1 MRQIPLTPWNW
12 QLEGWPD
19 FAYDREALVRS
30 EARFLR
36 HGGEG
41 VGVFKHLVGES
52 GREFI
57 ADAATSE
64 AVSTSAIEGE
74 TLNRAS
80 VRSSILRHL
89 GAPSDGRSVAP
100 REEGVARMMVDLLRS
115 PIEELTHERLWNWH
129 GMLMAG
135 RRDLAVI
142 GGYRVHQE
150 PMRVVS
156 GAVGHEVVHF
166 EAPPSGRV
174 PSEMERFLGWFSET
188 KGSATPVARSGL
200 AHLRFECVH
209 PFEDGNGR
217 IGRAIAELAL
227 AQGLG
232 HPCLTMLS
240 SEIEARQRDYYAH
253 LERAGRSLD
262 ATDWLLWWAEM
273 VLAAQQRV
281 SALLE
286 FVLFKVRLLDGLK
299 DRLNPR
305 QEKALLRVF
314 REGPAGFTG
323 GLSSKNYQT
332 ITGASP
338 ATAGRDLSELVALGA
353 MIRTGVGKGSRYWL
367 NRARDAP

>member
-1 MRQIPLTPWNW
+1 MGQISLTPWNW
-12 QLEGWPD
+12 QLEGWPE
-19 FAYDREALVRS
+19 FNYDPQALAAF

-36 HGGEG
+36 QGGEL
-41 VGVFKHLVGES
+41 VGVFRHLVGDP
-52 GREFI
+52 GLEFL

-74 TLNRAS
+74 VLNRAS
-80 VRSSILRHL
+80 VRSSILRQL
-89 GAPSDGRSVAP
+89 GVPTDAGVSSP
-100 REEGVARMMVDLLRS
+100 REEGVARMIVDLLRS
-115 PIEELTHERLWNWH
+115 SSDVLRHERLWEWH
-129 GMLMAG
+129 GILMAG

-166 EAPPSGRV
+166 EAPPSGQV

-188 KGSATPVARSGL
+188 RDSATPVARSGL

-338 ATAGRDLSELVALGA
+338 ATAGRDLAELVTLGA
-353 MIRTGVGKGSRYWL
+353 LVRTGSGKGSRYWI
-367 NRARDAP
+367 NREST